1 MKPLSE
7 KLEEFV
13 ESESFYEVAY
23 QYRHAQL
30 HDQREVVKR
39 FEELKAHIKGEL
51 QAWLRE
57 ADDYLQGWG
66 KRRFLGIGKPL
77 KTPFGK
83 GENSGVKMVLQMV
96 LGTTQKPKQEGE

>member
-7 KLEEFV
+7 FAEEFV

-57 ADDYLQGWG
+57 ADEWASDANKANAYGYIYAGSVRGDL
-66 KRRFLGIGKPL
+66 
-77 KTPFGK
+77 
-83 GENSGVKMVLQMV
+83 
-96 LGTTQKPKQEGE
+96 LGTTQEGG